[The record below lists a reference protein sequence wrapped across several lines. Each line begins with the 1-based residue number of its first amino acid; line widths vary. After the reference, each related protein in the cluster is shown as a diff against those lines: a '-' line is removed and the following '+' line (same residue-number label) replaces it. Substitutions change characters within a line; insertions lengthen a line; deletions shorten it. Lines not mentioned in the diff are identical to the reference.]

1 VPDSIL
7 ILFAHP
13 SYARSRANRA
23 LRTVAETMAQITV
36 HDLYETYPNFLIDV
50 EAEQDLLVNHSHIV
64 MMHPLFW
71 YSAPSLVKEWLDVV
85 LDYGW
90 AYGEGGTALAGKTWT
105 QAITTGGP
113 AASYCSDGLN
123 RFSIDELMRPFQA
136 TAHLCQCVWQPP
148 FVLHASRQASA
159 QTLEEA
165 AFSFRDRLEG
175 LTHG

>member
-1 VPDSIL
+1 MLDTIL

-23 LRTVAETMAQITV
+23 LRTVAESMEQVTL
-36 HDLYETYPNFLIDV
+36 HDLYEAYPNFLIDV
-50 EAEQDLLVNHSHIV
+50 EAEQDLLVTHDHIV
-64 MMHPLFW
+64 MMHPFFW

-90 AYGEGGTALAGKTWT
+90 AYGEGGKALAGKTWT

-113 AASYCSDGLN
+113 ATSYCSDGRN
-123 RFSIDELMRPFQA
+123 RFSMDELLRPFQA
-136 TAHLCQCVWQPP
+136 TALLCHCVWQPP
-148 FVLHASRQASA
+148 FVFHASRQASE

-165 AFSFRDRLEG
+165 ATRFCDRLKG

>member
-1 VPDSIL
+1 MPKSVL

-23 LRTVAETMAQITV
+23 LRSVAQDCEHVTV

-50 EAEQDLLVNHSHIV
+50 EAEQRLLLDHDHIIL
-64 MMHPLFW
+64 MHPFFW

-113 AASYCSDGLN
+113 EKSYCSDGLN
-123 RFSIDELMRPFQA
+123 RFSIEELLRPFQA
-136 TAHLCQCVWQPP
+136 TANLCQCVWQTP
-148 FVLHASRQASA
+148 FVLHASRQA
-159 QTLEEA
+159 TPEA
-165 AFSFRDRLEG
+165 LTTAAARFRTMLEG
-175 LTHG
+175 LIDG